1 VEERTGMGGNMPR
14 HIVLSSRDQRH
25 GLADSYKLHQCSLDP
40 IMSKPYGDTGSI
52 VPDPAGHGPT
62 RYTFYSR
69 SAGKVA
75 TIPTWYNYG
84 ALATIVLGVAMLI
97 TLRLLWS

>member
-1 VEERTGMGGNMPR
+1 MEERTDMDNNVSGR
-14 HIVLSSRDQRH
+14 IVLSSRDQRN
-25 GLADSYKLHQCSLDP
+25 GLADSYKLHQCALDP
-40 IMSKPYGDTGSI
+40 SMSKPHGDTGGVVS
-52 VPDPAGHGPT
+52 DPAGHGPT

-84 ALATIVLGVAMLI
+84 TIAAIAVGVVMLAI
-97 TLRLLWS
+97 LRLLWS